1 MRQRRVQNSVV
12 AGFAA
17 TALTLS
23 GLVAGTLAYA
33 DQQEPSETNAQL
45 VAQPSVKMGD
55 GEMTQVHPIKERDE
69 GKAWFRIPAITATP
83 GGDLIVAFDE
93 RPLSAGDKGIKAGGF
108 NGQNW
113 LSEMKIKWKNGEDSP
128 NPNSIQQ
135 YRSKDNGKTWQ
146 KDGYICSGNPV
157 SDWKKIE
164 GCSDPSYVVDW
175 ETGAIFNFHVRSYE
189 AGIQES
195 VPGNDHNNR
204 NVIHVEVSQS
214 TDDGKTWTSKI
225 ITKDVTPDE
234 QVKWRFAAS
243 GQGIQLT
250 HPKHKGWLVQQFTQ
264 VKNGSSDQ
272 EAFSLISEDHGETW
286 KPGSPVG
293 TEMDENKV
301 VELSN
306 GDLLLTSRNQKGPS
320 NNMADGHGYRWQ
332 AISHDG
338 GMSWG
343 STTQMPDI
351 NEGKTNGQIVRAF
364 PHFTG
369 NDPRAKV
376 LVYGNAQKITDHN
389 SKGQN
394 NDRSKGTVWLSCDDG
409 KSWKQNRVFNEGS
422 TGYVTLTVQ
431 HDGRIG
437 MLSEDGSKEGY
448 KDYGIY
454 YRSFGLD
461 WVGSCPGVAE
471 AMELEQA
478 KQQLADAEE
487 KLADA
492 TEKIQVAEKQV
503 AELTKKLADVE
514 DENTAVEAEL
524 KEAEAAKKTAESN
537 LEKAEAEKKAAE
549 AKLAQ
554 AEAAKQETEKKL
566 TDAETSNLKL
576 ANDLESTEKKLS
588 EESESY
594 QAEIALLKEE
604 NAKLKAELEKVKKE
618 LEEDKEKPQVSIPL
632 VPLTPAQ
639 PREPMPVPAPK
650 TSVTCEP
657 GMAEESKAQS
667 TPAKTLANT
676 GVALGTIGGLSILS
690 LLGGAVVVRRRQN

>member
-33 DQQEPSETNAQL
+33 DQHEPSETNAQL
-45 VAQPSVKMGD
+45 VAQPSAKLGD

-83 GGDLIVAFDE
+83 GGDLIAAFDE

-113 LSEMKIKWKNGEDSP
+113 LSEMETRWKNGEDSP

-195 VPGNDHNNR
+195 VSGNDHNNR
-204 NVIHVEVSQS
+204 NVIHVEISQS

-234 QVKWRFAAS
+234 QVRWRFAAS

-272 EAFSLISEDHGETW
+272 EAFSLISEDHGKTW

-478 KQQLADAEE
+478 KQQLAA
-487 KLADA
+487 
-492 TEKIQVAEKQV
+492 AEK
-503 AELTKKLADVE
+503 K
-514 DENTAVEAEL
+514 NTAVVAEL

-537 LEKAEAEKKAAE
+537 LEKAEAEKKVAE

-554 AEAAKQETEKKL
+554 AELAKQETEKKL

-576 ANDLESTEKKLS
+576 ANDLQSTEKKLS
-588 EESESY
+588 EETESY
-594 QAEIALLKEE
+594 QTEIALLKEE

-650 TSVTCEP
+650 TSVICEP
-657 GMAEESKAQS
+657 GMAEDSKAQS
-667 TPAKTLANT
+667 TPVKTLANT